1 MKFPWNRTKAAAS
14 SRKRTGES
22 GTKQNDPLFSGP
34 RVITTAGLLAFAAAV
49 IAVGFVGYNPT
60 GPYVAR
66 DQVARIRITTDRTF
80 TYESEI
86 LTEQKKK
93 EVRQR
98 VPPVYRLDFS
108 PFHNFESYI
117 QELNSAMIE
126 HLEQPRLLGSG
137 PQQPLTSLEVRG
149 FLAKFDPKNTYNLN
163 PDDLAIFYNSATEE
177 IRTEALAEGLR
188 LLNGLFRQG
197 IYDEEM
203 GGDEMTPSGMD
214 LSALQMIRII
224 GEQGTMES
232 PSMLSYTKALRELRA
247 NLAVLPIPSRSSSA
261 LSNILRHGLKPN
273 LKYDQVRTEQAAELA
288 AAEVEPV
295 RVTVREGD
303 TIIEPNAL
311 VTALVEEKLLAYR
324 NELQR
329 DSQRG
334 SGITPLLL
342 EQSLSV
348 LAILLVTVFGLRLRK
363 SDIRSQWRTLGLVM
377 LTILFNLLITRL
389 ILELGASPLVR
400 TSPLLIATLTWLIP
414 MALAPLT
421 VAMLAGNGPGLVTAA
436 LTAILT
442 ALMNG
447 NSMGVL
453 ILGFLSGVTAIYSAQ
468 GTQARAKVVRAGII
482 SGIPVAVGAMAL
494 GLRDSLDFSVVA
506 TQMLVAMLTGLATG
520 IVVIGFLPALENIF
534 KFTTN
539 ITMLELTDFNH
550 PLLRRMQME
559 APGSYHHSLM
569 VGNLAENAAASIGA
583 NGLLCRACAYFHDI
597 GKLVKPEYFTENQRD
612 GYNPHL
618 ECNPSM
624 SALIIKA
631 HVKEGVALAREY
643 RLPKPV
649 VDIIKEHHGTSLIQ
663 YFYYKALEQRK
674 KTTPPL
680 FDKAPKIDLSDVNES
695 TYRYEGPRPHFKESA
710 IIHLADAV
718 EAAGRSLKKVTAQ
731 SVEDLVSS
739 IVASRLSDGQL
750 DNAPLTFREL
760 TAIKASFVR
769 TLLSSLHSRVEYPNA
784 AVTERP
790 RREDASSST
799 PPFIPAT
806 LGTSDNEQGKS
817 ATTPPI
823 PVASKSAES

>member
-1 MKFPWNRTKAAAS
+1 MQKEPV
-14 SRKRTGES
+14 
-22 GTKQNDPLFSGP
+22 LSGP
-34 RVITTAGLLAFAAAV
+34 RILTAIGFLAFAASV
-49 IAVGFVGYNPT
+49 IAIGFVGYNPT

-80 TYESEI
+80 TYESAL
-86 LTEQKKK
+86 LTEQR
-93 EVRQR
+93 RQEAR
-98 VPPVYRLDFS
+98 QQVAPVYRLDFS
-108 PFHNFESYI
+108 TFHNFESYI
-117 QELNSAMIE
+117 QELNNAMIK

-149 FLAKFDPKNTYNLN
+149 FMAKFDPKNTYNLN
-163 PDDLAIFYNSATEE
+163 PDDLAIFYNSATTE

-188 LLNGLFRQG
+188 LLNGLYRQG
-197 IYDEEM
+197 IFDEEESSD
-203 GGDEMTPSGMD
+203 GEASKENVE
-214 LSALQMIRII
+214 LSTLKMVRII
-224 GEQGTMES
+224 SEQGTMES
-232 PSMLSYTKALRELRA
+232 PSMLPYTKALRELRA

-261 LSNILRHGLKPN
+261 LSNLLRHGLKPN
-273 LKYDQVRTEQAAELA
+273 LKYDQARTEQAAEVA

-295 RVTVREGD
+295 RLTVREGD

-311 VTALVEEKLLAYR
+311 VTAQVEEKLLAYR

-334 SGITPLLL
+334 AGITPLLL

-348 LAILLVTVFGLRLRK
+348 LAVLLVTIFGLRLRK
-363 SDIRSQWRTLGLVM
+363 GEIRSQWRILGLVM
-377 LTILFNLLITRL
+377 LTVLFNLLLTRL

-400 TSPLLIATLTWLIP
+400 TSPLLIAILPWLIP

-421 VAMLAGNGPGLVTAA
+421 VAMLAGSGTGLVTAA
-436 LTAILT
+436 LIAIFT

-453 ILGFLSGVTAIYSAQ
+453 ILGFLAGVTSIYAAQ

-494 GLRDSLDFSVVA
+494 GLRDSLDFSIIA

-520 IVVIGFLPALENIF
+520 IAAVGFLPALENVF

-539 ITMLELTDFNH
+539 ITLLELTDFNH

-631 HVKEGVALAREY
+631 HVKEGVALAREH

-674 KTTPPL
+674 KNTPPV
-680 FDKAPKIDLSDVNES
+680 FDKAPKVDLSDVNES

-718 EAAGRSLKKVTAQ
+718 EAAGRSLKKVTPQ

-739 IVASRLSDGQL
+739 IFTSRLDDGQL

-769 TLLSSLHSRVEYPNA
+769 TLLSSLHSRVEYPSA
-784 AVTERP
+784 ATDRARKGEKDDTTTTPQIIPTTIGNTGTEI
-790 RREDASSST
+790 RRK
-799 PPFIPAT
+799 AT
-806 LGTSDNEQGKS
+806 
-817 ATTPPI
+817 TTPPI
-823 PVASKSAES
+823 PVASKGTEM

>member
-1 MKFPWNRTKAAAS
+1 M
-14 SRKRTGES
+14 
-22 GTKQNDPLFSGP
+22 
-34 RVITTAGLLAFAAAV
+34 VIG
-49 IAVGFVGYNPT
+49 IGFVGYNPT

-80 TYESEI
+80 TYESAL
-86 LTEQKKK
+86 LTEQK
-93 EVRQR
+93 RQEAR
-98 VPPVYRLDFS
+98 QQVAPVYRLDFS
-108 PFHNFESYI
+108 TFHNFESYI
-117 QELNSAMIE
+117 QELNNAMIK

-149 FLAKFDPKNTYNLN
+149 FMAKFDAKNTYNLN
-163 PDDLAIFYNSATEE
+163 PDDLAIFYNSATTE

-188 LLNGLFRQG
+188 LLNGLYRQG
-197 IYDEEM
+197 IFDDEEQNEADTTVE
-203 GGDEMTPSGMD
+203 GAE
-214 LSALQMIRII
+214 LSTLKMVRII
-224 GEQGTMES
+224 SEQGTMEA
-232 PSMLSYTKALRELRA
+232 PSMLPYPKALRELRT

-273 LKYDQVRTEQAAELA
+273 LKYDQARTEQAAEVA
-288 AAEVEPV
+288 SAEVEPV

-311 VTALVEEKLLAYR
+311 VTAQVEEKLLAYR

-334 SGITPLLL
+334 RGITPLLL

-348 LAILLVTVFGLRLRK
+348 LAVLLVTIFGLRLRK
-363 SDIRSQWRTLGLVM
+363 GEIRSQWRVLGLVM
-377 LTILFNLLITRL
+377 LTVLFNLLLTRL

-400 TSPLLIATLTWLIP
+400 TSPLLIAILPWLIP

-421 VAMLAGNGPGLVTAA
+421 VAMLAGSGTGLVTAA
-436 LTAILT
+436 LIAIFT

-453 ILGFLSGVTAIYSAQ
+453 ILGFLAGVTSIYAAQ

-494 GLRDSLDFSVVA
+494 GLRDSLDFSIIA
-506 TQMLVAMLTGLATG
+506 TQMLAAMLAGLATG
-520 IVVIGFLPALENIF
+520 IAAVGFLPALENAF

-539 ITMLELTDFNH
+539 ITLLELTDFNH

-631 HVKEGVALAREY
+631 HVKEGVALAREH

-674 KTTPPL
+674 KTTPPV
-680 FDKAPKIDLSDVNES
+680 FDKAPKVDLSDVNES

-718 EAAGRSLKKVTAQ
+718 EAAGRSLKKVTPQ
-731 SVEDLVSS
+731 SVEDLISS
-739 IVASRLSDGQL
+739 IFTSRLDDGQL

-760 TAIKASFVR
+760 TAIKSSFVR

-784 AVTERP
+784 ATERP
-790 RREDASSST
+790 RKGEKEDASATTSLS
-799 PPFIPAT
+799 IPTAVAAT
-806 LGTSDNEQGKS
+806 DREERRKG

-823 PVASKSAES
+823 PVASKGAEM